1 MYFCVWI
8 NKNKVMTTME
18 LNAELFRQ
26 LSYLADDETYMQ
38 KVMAFVKNLVVQK
51 TQQENVEYITKD
63 ELLDGIKSGLQDVKQ
78 MNLSE
83 AKTLQDVINEL

>member
-1 MYFCVWI
+1 
-8 NKNKVMTTME
+8 MTTME
-18 LNAELFRQ
+18 LNAELFHQ

-38 KVMAFVKNLVVQK
+38 KVMAFIKNLVIQK
-51 TQQENVEYITKD
+51 TQQENMEYITKD
-63 ELLDGIKSGLQDVKQ
+63 ELLNGIKSGLQDVKQ

>member
-1 MYFCVWI
+1 
-8 NKNKVMTTME
+8 ME